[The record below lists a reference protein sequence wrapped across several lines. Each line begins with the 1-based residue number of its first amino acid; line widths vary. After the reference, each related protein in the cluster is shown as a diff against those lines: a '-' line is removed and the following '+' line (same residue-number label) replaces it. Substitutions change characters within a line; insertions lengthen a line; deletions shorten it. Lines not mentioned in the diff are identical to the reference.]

1 MVYVV
6 VMGVHGEKYKSYL
19 RAVVSGDEEQV
30 GQLQGDQVE
39 EGPEGVWKA
48 RVLQGG
54 LEGAALVGAL
64 GPWKGIASS
73 SQRLSAAPE
82 SVPVADRVSSW

>member
-6 VMGVHGEKYKSYL
+6 VLGAYGEKYKSCL
-19 RAVVSGDEEQV
+19 RAVVSGDEEEQV

-54 LEGAALVGAL
+54 LEGSAL
-64 GPWKGIASS
+64 GGLRGPGKGLRAYYKG
-73 SQRLSAAPE
+73 
-82 SVPVADRVSSW
+82 SVQLLNLCQ